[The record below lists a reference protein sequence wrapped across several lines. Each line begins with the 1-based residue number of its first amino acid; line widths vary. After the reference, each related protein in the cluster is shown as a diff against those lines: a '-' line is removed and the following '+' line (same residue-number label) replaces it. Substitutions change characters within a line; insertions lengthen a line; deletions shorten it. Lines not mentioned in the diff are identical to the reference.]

1 MQTPLVSIVAAIG
14 KHRELGKKNEL
25 LWLIPDDLKRFKELT
40 FGHPVIMGRKTFES
54 IMDVIG
60 KPLPGRTNIVITR
73 DASYRPVYQ
82 GQTSV
87 KSVDNCQGQTLGDNV
102 ICFLSIEEG
111 IAKAKELDASE
122 IFVIGGG
129 QIYASA
135 LPYVDKLYLTI
146 IDDTKEADTFFPEY
160 EEIFTKKTFE
170 ETRDSNG
177 LNYRWVN
184 LERE

>member
-1 MQTPLVSIVAAIG
+1 MQTPIISIVAAIG
-14 KHRELGKKNEL
+14 NHRELGKNNEL
-25 LWLIPDDLKRFKELT
+25 LWHIPDDLKRFKELT
-40 FGHPVIMGRKTFES
+40 LGHPVIMGRKTFES
-54 IMDVIG
+54 IVATIG

-73 DASYRPVYQ
+73 EPHTH
-82 GQTSV
+82 TS
-87 KSVDNCQGQTLGDNV
+87 NLGDNTYFV
-102 ICFLSIEEG
+102 ASIEEA
-111 IAKAKELDASE
+111 IAMAKEFDSTE

-129 QIYASA
+129 QIYEAA
-135 LPYVDKLYLTI
+135 LPYVGRLYLTI

-170 ETRDSNG
+170 ETRESNG